1 MMIIV
6 GDFDSI
12 RTDLQGDDAVI
23 FKSIS
28 GSRGII
34 EQRQR
39 DETWE
44 ISGRTA

>member
-1 MMIIV
+1 MIIV

-12 RTDLQGDDAVI
+12 RTDLQGGDAVI